1 MNLGMSSPILSKLQ
15 RVGLALL
22 LGSNLGMA
30 VLFAN
35 PHSAIAGVIT
45 LPDGGRCEGELTEGK
60 LSGPGICQYANGDR
74 YEGQFLNGK
83 PHGQGIYTFKEEG
96 RYQGEFGDGEFNGQ
110 GVREFAN
117 GNRYEGTF
125 KNGEFEGTGTFTS
138 TDGIRYEGS
147 FSNGSPSGR
156 GAFTFSNGTRCEG
169 DIKEGK
175 VNGKGVCQYANKNRY
190 EGELLNNVPH
200 GQGIYTFAEGGRYEG
215 QFREGQFYGA
225 SSGSPGGS
233 ASNSSP
239 GGGGNSGGGSSEP
252 FGRGSGSVPKPT
264 NPARGGSPSRPPGS
278 PPATCI
284 ISCGSPEYPIAAR
297 EEGRQGR
304 VEIMFDVDPNGKPF
318 NIKIV
323 TPSQY
328 DDLNKAA
335 MKQVQERKYAPSESG
350 IQGERIVIIFRLTD

>member
-1 MNLGMSSPILSKLQ
+1 MSSAILSKLQ

-22 LGSNLGMA
+22 LGSNLGIA
-30 VLFAN
+30 LLFAN
-35 PHSAIAGVIT
+35 PHSAMAGVIT
-45 LPDGGRCEGELTEGK
+45 LPDGGRCEGELSEGK
-60 LSGPGICQYANGDR
+60 LSGPGSCQYANGDR

-96 RYQGEFGDGEFNGQ
+96 RYQGEFADGEFNGQ

-117 GNRYEGTF
+117 G
-125 KNGEFEGTGTFTS
+125 K
-138 TDGIRYEGS
+138 RYEGS
-147 FSNGSPSGR
+147 FTNGSPSGR

-215 QFREGQFYGA
+215 QFREGQFHGA

-239 GGGGNSGGGSSEP
+239 GGGGNGGGGSSEP
-252 FGRGSGSVPKPT
+252 FGSGSGSVPKPT
-264 NPARGGSPSRPPGS
+264 NPAREGSPSRPKGP

-284 ISCGSPEYPIAAR
+284 SCGGSEDPSSASTPPR
-297 EEGRQGR
+297 EGR
-304 VEIMFDVDPNGKPF
+304 VELICDIDPNGKTF
-318 NIKIV
+318 NIKIL
-323 TPSQY
+323 TPSQH
-328 DDLNKAA
+328 DEFNRAA
-335 MKQVQERKYAPSESG
+335 IKIVQERKYTPSKSG